1 MLVSLETSIQS
12 AHPSIS
18 VSKTGD
24 SAQWRYWSSSI
35 DPCISVIHSR
45 STNHMIC
52 QNSPRTSR
60 VLWYHLEGIWQLIF
74 APGGMVKLKS
84 QIYGSMNLS
93 MLLLSAPYASAL
105 SSVSARWL
113 EAIRETWYSTTLF
126 FFFFFEGGAVVG
138 GLVLWRSR
146 SLVSGTL
153 CWLMKLFLHLFVAL
167 FFIFYFFCA
176 KKGELKPSFP
186 HSAHPAPLR
195 RPTRRKLSVTSLKRE
210 SKEEAPANEET
221 LFRKN
226 CFSEWFLFSRVRATF
241 LRKHYASS
249 ANFSSFA
256 CCKKRFV
263 KQRVYP
269 GAS

>member
-1 MLVSLETSIQS
+1 MNDALLTIFFSHFARNRDIFNRNGSVDLSHHCCHVMLVSLETSIQS

-35 DPCISVIHSR
+35 DPYISVIHSR

-60 VLWYHLEGIWQLIF
+60 VLWYHLEGIWQLSF

-93 MLLLSAPYASAL
+93 MLLLSAPYALAL

-126 FFFFFEGGAVVG
+126 FFFSFLRGVPWLVV
-138 GLVLWRSR
+138 
-146 SLVSGTL
+146 
-153 CWLMKLFLHLFVAL
+153 LFSDVP
-167 FFIFYFFCA
+167 
-176 KKGELKPSFP
+176 G
-186 HSAHPAPLR
+186 HSCQA
-195 RPTRRKLSVTSLKRE
+195 LSVD
-210 SKEEAPANEET
+210 
-221 LFRKN
+221 
-226 CFSEWFLFSRVRATF
+226 W
-241 LRKHYASS
+241 
-249 ANFSSFA
+249 
-256 CCKKRFV
+256 
-263 KQRVYP
+263 
-269 GAS
+269 

>member
-1 MLVSLETSIQS
+1 MNDALLTIFFSHFARNRDIFNRNGSVDLSHHCCHVMLVSLETSIQS

-126 FFFFFEGGAVVG
+126 FFLFWGGCRG
-138 GLVLWRSR
+138 WWSC
-146 SLVSGTL
+146 SLTFQVTRVRHSLLTDETFSASF
-153 CWLMKLFLHLFVAL
+153 CC
-167 FFIFYFFCA
+167 FIFYF
-176 KKGELKPSFP
+176 
-186 HSAHPAPLR
+186 
-195 RPTRRKLSVTSLKRE
+195 
-210 SKEEAPANEET
+210 
-221 LFRKN
+221 LF
-226 CFSEWFLFSRVRATF
+226 FL
-241 LRKHYASS
+241 
-249 ANFSSFA
+249 
-256 CCKKRFV
+256 CKKRGV
-263 KQRVYP
+263 KTP
-269 GAS
+269 FSPLSSSGPFA